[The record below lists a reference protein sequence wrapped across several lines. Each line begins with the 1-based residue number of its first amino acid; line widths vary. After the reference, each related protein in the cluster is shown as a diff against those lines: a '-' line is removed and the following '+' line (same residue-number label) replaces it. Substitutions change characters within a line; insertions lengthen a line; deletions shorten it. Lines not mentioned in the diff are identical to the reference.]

1 MKHMALILRLVVF
14 ITLFALPVPASGQ
27 GKTDVSVEDPLL
39 GIWHLNVSQSKYKP
53 GPPPKSQTRTYEIHR
68 FGIRATVKTIHAD
81 GRSTTVQ
88 SVYDY
93 DKQEH
98 PVTGSEE
105 VDAIVV
111 KRVNAYTH
119 EATLSHA
126 GHVIGTFR
134 RVISKDGKQMT
145 VTLQRRAPEVD
156 NVEVYEK
163 EEQ

>member
-1 MKHMALILRLVVF
+1 MKRIALRLVVLSTF
-14 ITLFALPVPASGQ
+14 LALPIAATAQEKTGVSG
-27 GKTDVSVEDPLL
+27 EDPLL
-39 GIWHLNVSQSKYKP
+39 GTWHLNVSKSKYKP
-53 GPPPKSQTRTYEIHR
+53 GPPPKSQTRIYEKHK
-68 FGIRATVKTIHAD
+68 FGIRATVRTIQAD

-111 KRVNAYTH
+111 TRITAYTH
-119 EATLSHA
+119 QATLSHA
-126 GHVIGTFR
+126 GREIGAFR
-134 RVISKDGKQMT
+134 RVISQDGKQMT
-145 VTLQRRAPEVD
+145 VTLKRSAPEAD

-163 EEQ
+163 EEP